1 MKTIDLEGE
10 LIAAAKSVRQPHL
23 DRLRSLGI
31 SPAVMAGIGRFQT
44 PFGVSGAERLSD
56 GYYRPG
62 DGPCHVISP
71 VYVDGQLIDLIA
83 WQTRDPTS
91 WASRTG
97 LSWALGEDILTMR
110 WAWERPVAVHATPL
124 AWWIAACDGLCI
136 LDWAAPEIRDLGLV
150 EVIEAEPT
158 IASRLHRILSTP
170 NRLPKF
176 ILNQGKR
183 HAA

>member
-1 MKTIDLEGE
+1 MISIDLHGE

-31 SPAVMAGIGRFQT
+31 SPAVMAGIGRFQI
-44 PFGVSGAERLSD
+44 PFGVTEAERLTD

-71 VYVDGQLIDLIA
+71 VYVNGQLIDLIA
-83 WQTRDPTS
+83 WQTGDPTS
-91 WASRTG
+91 LASRTG
-97 LSWALGEDILTMR
+97 LSWALGEDCLTMR
-110 WAWERPVAVHATPL
+110 SAWERPVAIHATPL

-136 LDWAAPEIRDLGLV
+136 LDWAAPEIRELGLV
-150 EVIEAEPT
+150 EVIEAEQT
-158 IASRLHRILSTP
+158 IAARLHRILSTP

-176 ILNQGKR
+176 IVNQGIR